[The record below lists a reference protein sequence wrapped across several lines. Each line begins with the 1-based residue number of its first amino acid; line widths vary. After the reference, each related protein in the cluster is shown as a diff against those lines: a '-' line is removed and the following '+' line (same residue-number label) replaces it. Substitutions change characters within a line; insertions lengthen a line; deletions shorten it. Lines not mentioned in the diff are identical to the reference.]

1 MYLSRISVDLSR
13 NIPTIFGLDFDQ
25 FYESINVKRSLFI
38 YLLQWK
44 KKKIFIDLRDLN
56 ESAMDVLLRKQ
67 EEQEFTK

>member
-1 MYLSRISVDLSR
+1 MLNAPY
-13 NIPTIFGLDFDQ
+13 
-25 FYESINVKRSLFI
+25 LFI
-38 YLLQWK
+38 YYSGK